1 MKKINYLLTLLLLLT
16 SAGCSA
22 SDDNNEPP
30 AIKGKILVAYFSYS
44 GNTRQVAEDIKNLT
58 EADIFEIIPVE
69 PYPED
74 YDEVVAQARRE
85 RESGYKPPLKAKVA
99 NLVEYDVVFVGFPI
113 WGTTIPNTILTF
125 LTENN
130 MAGKTVIPFCTHAG
144 YGKGRS
150 FTAVQELCP
159 GATFAEG
166 FDMEGDDVKD
176 AEPQLR
182 KWLEE
187 IKVINP

>member
-1 MKKINYLLTLLLLLT
+1 MKKLNYIFTLFLLLAAT
-16 SAGCSA
+16 GCSA

-30 AIKGKILVAYFSYS
+30 AVTGKILVTYFSYS
-44 GNTRQVAEDIKNLT
+44 GNTKQVAEDIQTLT
-58 EADIFEIIPVE
+58 GADIFEIVPVD

-85 RESGYKPPLKAKVA
+85 RESGYKPPLKAKVT
-99 NLVEYDVVFVGFPI
+99 NLSEYDVVFVGFPI
-113 WGTTIPNTILTF
+113 WGSTIPNTILTF

-150 FTAVQELCP
+150 FTAVQEVCP

-166 FDMEGDDVKD
+166 FDMKGDEVKE
-176 AEPQLR
+176 AKPRLEN
-182 KWLEE
+182 WLKE
-187 IKVINP
+187 IKVIQ